1 MVNKGHITSLHTWAL
16 LRVLEE
22 EEAESHDGGAAD
34 VVVDVAHRH
43 VQQLPDRVVR
53 TRPAVSL

>member
-1 MVNKGHITSLHTWAL
+1 MHTWAL

-22 EEAESHDGGAAD
+22 EESESHDGGAAD

-43 VQQLPDRVVR
+43 VQQLPDGVVG
-53 TRPAVSL
+53 TRPAVSLMLQFIYLYN